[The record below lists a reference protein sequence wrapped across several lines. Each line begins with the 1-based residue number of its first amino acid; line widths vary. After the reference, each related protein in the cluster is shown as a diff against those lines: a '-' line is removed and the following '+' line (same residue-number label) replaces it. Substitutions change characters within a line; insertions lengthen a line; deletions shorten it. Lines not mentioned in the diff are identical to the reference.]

1 MIIISKKHASDEAL
15 DTVKE
20 FLVNKGFDIHQSTG
34 ADRTIIGVIGST
46 ATIDEQLIN
55 SMDGVHQVVRIKP
68 EDE

>member
-1 MIIISKKHASDEAL
+1 VIIISKKHASDEAL